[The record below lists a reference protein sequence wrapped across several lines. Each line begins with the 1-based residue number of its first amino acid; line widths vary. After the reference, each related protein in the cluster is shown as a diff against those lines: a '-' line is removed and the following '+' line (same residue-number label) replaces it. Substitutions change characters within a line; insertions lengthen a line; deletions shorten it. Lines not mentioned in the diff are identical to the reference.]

1 MMTVRWLF
9 LGRNISVSVLRR
21 ELVPILIMLVVVP
34 FVDLK
39 GPTHYLAV
47 AFCQG
52 AVLAAYSVFF
62 LYLLFELLSGKGF
75 SRKRAGDTGK
85 VITLWLMA
93 RVSVAYLF

>member
-1 MMTVRWLF
+1 MTARSLF
-9 LGRNISVSVLRR
+9 FGRNISDSVLRR
-21 ELVPILIMLVVVP
+21 QLVPILIMLAVVP
-34 FVDLK
+34 FADPN

-75 SRKRAGDTGK
+75 SRQRAGDTGK

-93 RVSVAYLF
+93 GVSIAYLF